1 MNRSPTVLP
10 TSSQPCGWNSRWC
23 QGPWQPPAL
32 AYVALSLAGNPQH
45 FCLSSF
51 SELTLDQIVF
61 FFFSHN
67 EAAINNKT
75 LFSSWK
81 QKRGME
87 DHQIFPQQIC
97 HFLIPLTD
105 FIGNRE
111 CVFCKMLVLF
121 NPCWV
126 SCGVKCQI
134 KRRPQQVKVAG
145 KSPAARVSSRD
156 SCRLMD
162 KL

>member
-1 MNRSPTVLP
+1 MVPGPVTAASSGLCGPVSGREPTALLSIILFRAHFGP
-10 TSSQPCGWNSRWC
+10 NS
-23 QGPWQPPAL
+23 
-32 AYVALSLAGNPQH
+32 
-45 FCLSSF
+45 F
-51 SELTLDQIVF
+51 F